1 MANLTLSL
9 LLAIAL
15 AIMLAVATFQQTQ
28 PKQMI
33 MATFAAQQQ
42 PIIDLN
48 QPLYMEHFKIIGQ
61 KEVVTVNGT
70 KVTEEIFSGNGTVK
84 GISVTSSGKS
94 LIIPRPEDVIYVKGK
109 ADLIAVAADDRQTG
123 KATYTYEAIGNYGV
137 ALFDANATGNLS
149 FLSNTIGV
157 YKVDINENG
166 TNTFTMWK
174 WGIN

>member
-15 AIMLAVATFQQTQ
+15 AIMLAVATFQQAQ

-33 MATFAAQQQ
+33 MATFATQQQ

-48 QPLYMEHFKIIGQ
+48 QPLYMENFKIIGQ
-61 KEVVTVNGT
+61 KEVTINGT
-70 KVTEEIFSGNGTVK
+70 KVTEEIFFGNGTVK
-84 GISVTSSGKS
+84 GISITSSGKS
-94 LIIPRPEDVIYVKGK
+94 LIIPRSEGVIYVKGR
-109 ADLIAVAADDRQTG
+109 ADLIAIAADGRQTG

-157 YKVDINENG
+157 YKVDMNKNG
-166 TNTFTMWK
+166 INTFTMWK
-174 WGIN
+174 WGNN